1 MGRTSGV
8 VEPVN
13 ESPGIVTHSSGQYRI
28 LVNKQAVIL
37 SYQGLSPIS
46 PPISRFGLSYFVGS
60 RRMGR
65 SYVHEKK
72 GHVYQAPVG
81 YYANRRAWDM
91 APGYET
97 DQTPDFSR
105 PITAECLFCHGSS
118 AAVAEVNRL
127 VRPDLI
133 RGIGCERC
141 HGDAT
146 EHSRLVNPA
155 KLAPRSR
162 DSVCEQCH
170 LSGAARVVKA
180 GRRLADFTPGEDLAR
195 YLQVFTDPDA
205 PIRVNGHADSLAT
218 SKCRR
223 GSGDRLWCGSCH
235 NPHRETQVN
244 DVCRSCHRVEH
255 AGKVQGS
262 NPTDCTSCH
271 MPKGRARDG
280 GHTVYTDHSIPRR
293 PRAAREHT
301 PEAVVAFF
309 AGDVS
314 PRDLGLA
321 YAQLAGRYRDVKYA
335 ERAYALLRTA
345 VGQFPGDAP
354 LWLGLGRLLQ
364 AAGHEIE
371 AIAAYERV
379 LNLDPDN
386 TDALTRLANA
396 YESNNNRAKALPLR
410 ERLANLMP

>member
-1 MGRTSGV
+1 
-8 VEPVN
+8 
-13 ESPGIVTHSSGQYRI
+13 
-28 LVNKQAVIL
+28 
-37 SYQGLSPIS
+37 
-46 PPISRFGLSYFVGS
+46 
-60 RRMGR
+60 
-65 SYVHEKK
+65 
-72 GHVYQAPVG
+72 
-81 YYANRRAWDM
+81 
-91 APGYET
+91 
-97 DQTPDFSR
+97 
-105 PITAECLFCHGSS
+105 
-118 AAVAEVNRL
+118 
-127 VRPDLI
+127 
-133 RGIGCERC
+133 
-141 HGDAT
+141 
-146 EHSRLVNPA
+146 
-155 KLAPRSR
+155 
-162 DSVCEQCH
+162 
-170 LSGAARVVKA
+170 
-180 GRRLADFTPGEDLAR
+180 
-195 YLQVFTDPDA
+195 
-205 PIRVNGHADSLAT
+205 
-218 SKCRR
+218 
-223 GSGDRLWCGSCH
+223 
-235 NPHRETQVN
+235 
-244 DVCRSCHRVEH
+244 
-255 AGKVQGS
+255 
-262 NPTDCTSCH
+262 